1 MGAAKK
7 VERGVGHQRILNG
20 WYSPWPAISLTRA
33 PACCCRMPAGAIMR
47 PWRRIFRVHARTKA
61 WARSRRI
68 RVRRKPRE
76 PTSGLMPRPLAS
88 ALLILGKL
96 NASAGQVAE
105 ARTLL
110 ADARRRFERLGDA
123 GRAGEVARRL
133 ESLGDTRHRAPEGP
147 LCSPAVLRSLAAPV
161 VLAPPP

>member
-88 ALLILGKL
+88 ALLI
-96 NASAGQVAE
+96 
-105 ARTLL
+105 RLL
-110 ADARRRFERLGDA
+110 SRICGGLRVVMWRK
-123 GRAGEVARRL
+123 RAILKAL
-133 ESLGDTRHRAPEGP
+133 HANTQTD
-147 LCSPAVLRSLAAPV
+147 VL
-161 VLAPPP
+161 VLV